1 MQEVLQKMYGCTLV
15 QIQNGIVTSVSPG
28 MSVQVHCN
36 LLPIL
41 FAVETPSAFITL
53 YEQTAEYSL
62 RE

>member
-15 QIQNGIVTSVSPG
+15 QIQNGSVISVLPG
-28 MSVQVHCN
+28 GSVEVHCN

-41 FAVETPSAFITL
+41 FAVETTSAFVTF